1 MQDGEEK
8 TEIYTFHPMYAGVQ
22 LVDNTFNMKLS
33 VEFVDSDND
42 GVKDDVKLGV
52 WFNNVL
58 YRNSFIYLIDYAE
71 NLGNTC
77 SVYVQKADAW
87 VKISSDK
94 TVDMGVDF
102 TLFGFTKNWKQELG
116 IK

>member
-1 MQDGEEK
+1 MP
-8 TEIYTFHPMYAGVQ
+8 TIYFDPATAGTALVGKDIKLQ
-22 LVDNTFNMKLS
+22 LSF
-33 VEFVDSDND
+33 EYVDSDGD
-42 GVKDDVKLGV
+42 GKKDDVKLGV